1 MKKIVSM
8 MVVGAC
14 GALLGGCASY
24 VLNGEFD
31 GVKKMEPTG
40 SAFSQELYREYLY
53 LAELEDDENDYPEVP
68 YYFNKAK
75 RAAGGEEVPPIEV
88 ADRKLPEDGVATAT
102 LMRQQLDAKI
112 PMAADYP
119 RLVARLQAQYEC
131 YMEEKSE
138 NNEPKAIHDCQ
149 EEFEELL
156 AQFPGPP
163 PMVRHIELSADALF
177 AFDKATLMRRGVEK
191 LDKLVDDLG
200 EVSYDTIV
208 VVGHTDPLG
217 SDTYNQRLSER
228 RAATVANYLS
238 RHGVHANTIRS
249 EGRGETELKVTPA
262 DCSGA
267 RGRTALIAC
276 YQPNRRV
283 EVTVT
288 GVAQP

>member
-8 MVVGAC
+8 IAVGAC

-31 GVKKMEPTG
+31 SVKKMEPTG
-40 SAFSQELYREYLY
+40 SPFSQELYREYLY

-68 YYFNKAK
+68 YYFDKAK
-75 RAAGGEEVPPIEV
+75 RAADGEEVPPIDV
-88 ADRKLPEDGVATAT
+88 ADRNLPEDGVAIAT
-102 LMRQQLDAKI
+102 TMRQQVDAKRAL
-112 PMAADYP
+112 AADYP

-131 YMEEKSE
+131 YVEEKEE

-156 AQFPGPP
+156 AQFPPP
-163 PMVRHIELSADALF
+163 PVRHVELSADALF
-177 AFDKATLMRRGVEK
+177 AFDKATLRPRGVEK

-200 EVSYDTIV
+200 EVTYESIL
-208 VVGHTDPLG
+208 VVGHTDPIG
-217 SDTYNQRLSER
+217 SDAYNRRLSKR
-228 RAATVANYLS
+228 RAATVAHYLS
-238 RHGVHANTIRS
+238 DHGVHANTIRS
-249 EGRGETELKVTPA
+249 EGRGESELKVTPA

-283 EVTVT
+283 EVTVA
-288 GVAQP
+288 GVVQP